1 MTKIGLLHLG
11 VLMKIK
17 IDCTANLGDFCNA
30 LPVISGLSKHFK
42 QKIHL
47 IIRPEM
53 RKFNG
58 IKEFLKYQSMIE
70 DVDFSDDLLVFG
82 EVVTLS
88 SWTRMDQESADR
100 PIETCRY
107 ENWVRDNYGLEF
119 QVDDDFE
126 IEVDP
131 MVDIAIETTNKTII
145 GDRWSTKQDPTVDSR
160 RKTNVVEDGA
170 NLDPNE
176 VFYLDYTKP
185 IMYNLNLIKNSPKPF
200 VTTFT
205 GIGIISDLMHKET
218 IVCWDEDMRTWDG
231 HPVGFDFKRHYY
243 GDRNAKL
250 VYIKDLVL

>member
-58 IKEFLKYQSMIE
+58 IKEFLKYQPMIE

-88 SWTRMDQESADR
+88 SWTRMDQEAADR

-126 IEVDP
+126 IQVFP
-131 MVDIAIETTNKTII
+131 MFIDDLTNRHII
-145 GDRWSTKQDPTVDSR
+145 GDRWSSKQDPSVDTR
-160 RKTNVVEDGA
+160 RNTNVIEHGA
-170 NLDPNE
+170 NPDPTK
-176 VFYLDYTKP
+176 VTYLDYTKP
-185 IMYNLNLIKNSPKPF
+185 IMHNLNVIKNNPNPF
-200 VTTFT
+200 ITTFT
-205 GIGIISDLMHKET
+205 GIGIIADLMNKET

>member
-30 LPVISGLSKHFK
+30 LPVISGISKYAK
-42 QKIHL
+42 EKIHL

-58 IKEFLKYQSMIE
+58 IKEFLKYQDMIE

-82 EVVTLS
+82 DVMTIS
-88 SWTRMDQESADR
+88 SWTRMEQEEADR

-107 ENWVRDNYGLEF
+107 ENWVNDNYRMLF

-126 IEVDP
+126 IQVEPIDVED
-131 MVDIAIETTNKTII
+131 VTDKTII
-145 GDRWSTKQDPTVDSR
+145 GDRWSAKQDPSVDTR
-160 RKTNVVEDGA
+160 RNTNVVEHGA
-170 NLDPNE
+170 NPDPSK

-185 IMYNLNLIKNSPKPF
+185 IMYNLNIIKNNPNPF

-205 GIGIISDLMHKET
+205 GIGIIADLMFKET

-243 GDRNAKL
+243 ADRYSKL
-250 VYIKDLVL
+250 VYVKDLVL

>member
-30 LPVISGLSKHFK
+30 LPVISGISKSVGH
-42 QKIHL
+42 KIHL

-58 IKEFLKYQSMIE
+58 IKEFLQHQKMIK

-82 EVVTLS
+82 DIMTLS
-88 SWTRMDQESADR
+88 SWTRMQQEDADR
-100 PIETCRY
+100 PVETCRY
-107 ENWVRDNYGLEF
+107 ENWVRDNYQLDF
-119 QVDDDFE
+119 RVDDDFE
-126 IEVDP
+126 VQVEPTPVED
-131 MVDIAIETTNKTII
+131 VTDKTII
-145 GDRWSTKQDPTVDSR
+145 GDRWSAQQDPAVDTR
-160 RKTNVVEDGA
+160 RNTNVVEHGV
-170 NLDPNE
+170 NPDPTK

-185 IMYNLNLIKNSPKPF
+185 IMYNLNLIKNNPNPF

-205 GIGIISDLMHKET
+205 GIGIIADLMNKET

-243 GDRNAKL
+243 ADRYSKL
-250 VYIKDLVL
+250 VYVKDLVL